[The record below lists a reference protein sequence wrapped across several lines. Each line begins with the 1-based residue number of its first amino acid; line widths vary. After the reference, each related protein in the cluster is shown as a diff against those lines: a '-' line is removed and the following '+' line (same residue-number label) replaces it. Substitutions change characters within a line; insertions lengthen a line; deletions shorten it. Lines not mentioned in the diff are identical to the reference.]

1 MIRLMCSDDRK
12 GLEALESRL
21 YQAGI
26 RSEIRG
32 NPLTAALGISRF
44 EIHVEETD
52 WQAASEVCQELAMGE
67 RVETPPNFQGGRD
80 RRGFARTARTEVIIE
95 AETISPVAPGAKTDN
110 SAGFR
115 AEAAPA
121 EIPDNLAEA
130 TALLKDEVE
139 ALLARETKLV
149 DYCASLEE
157 KVKTLEEALARA
169 RADLTRELS
178 HRSSTE
184 KKLVEVTAVRDA
196 LEQDRQAVEVRL
208 KASEQALASA
218 QARIESQIRQQEQ
231 LLKQRKVEHSQIQAY
246 AGTVQELRS
255 RLKGRLAAKKKPG
268 TTAAEEP
275 RTRPRAS
282 GR

>member
-44 EIHVEETD
+44 EIHVEEAD

-67 RVETPPNFQGGRD
+67 RVEAPPNFQAGRD
-80 RRGFARTARTEVIIE
+80 RRGFARTAPAEVIID
-95 AETISPVAPGAKTDN
+95 AETVSP
-110 SAGFR
+110 
-115 AEAAPA
+115 AAPDLGTDHSAVSRPETETA
-121 EIPDNLAEA
+121 EIPDDLAEA
-130 TALLKDEVE
+130 TALLRDEVE
-139 ALLARETKLV
+139 ALLAREAKLV
-149 DYCASLEE
+149 EYCASLEE
-157 KVKTLEEALARA
+157 KVKTLEESLSRA

-184 KKLVEVTAVRDA
+184 KKLVEVTAARDA
-196 LEQDRQAVEVRL
+196 LEQDRQAFEVRL
-208 KASEQALASA
+208 KASEQALAAA

-268 TTAAEEP
+268 ATAAEES